1 MTKTRSIHRHRPPG
15 QQAKQIEDAK
25 RLVRSVLVNA
35 LVQAGLGSG
44 TDQPALRVARATAA
58 TMPAQMAAAQADDAA
73 AREQIA
79 ASYERCLASYRAM
92 EPTHSGEPDVDD
104 VGLAVAFFVAVNLH
118 VLHGVDADADLLLS
132 LEQQLR
138 GIARARSNWDAA
150 SIEERQCFFERIAI
164 LSVVVSGSWAGA
176 AAQGPAGVANVRQAS
191 RRYLEQMLGMN
202 PDLLTLGPSGLTA
215 REGGITPVRT
225 TAEQTA

>member
-1 MTKTRSIHRHRPPG
+1 MTKTRSIHRRHPLG

-25 RLVRSVLVNA
+25 RWVRSVLVNG

-58 TMPAQMAAAQADDAA
+58 TAPAQMAAAQTDDAA

-92 EPTHSGEPDVDD
+92 APTSSGEPDVDD
-104 VGLAVAFFVAVNLH
+104 VGVAVAFFVAVNLH
-118 VLHGVDADADLLLS
+118 VLHGVDADADALRP

-150 SIEERQCFFERIAI
+150 SIEERQCFFERVAI

-176 AAQGPAGVANVRQAS
+176 AAQGPAGVANVRRAS
-191 RRYLEQMLGMN
+191 RQYLEQMLGMN
-202 PDLLTLGPSGLTA
+202 PDVLTLGPTGLTA
-215 REGGITPVRT
+215 RQDGIAPART
-225 TAEQTA
+225 TAAQTA

>member
-1 MTKTRSIHRHRPPG
+1 MTKTRSIHRRHPLG
-15 QQAKQIEDAK
+15 QRAKQIEDAK
-25 RLVRSVLVNA
+25 RQVRRMLLNA

-44 TDQPALRVARATAA
+44 TDQPALRVARATVA
-58 TMPAQMAAAQADDAA
+58 TAPAQMAAAQADDAA

-92 EPTHSGEPDVDD
+92 EPMRGGEPDVDD
-104 VGLAVAFFVAVNLH
+104 VGRAVAFFVGVNMH
-118 VLHGVDADADLLLS
+118 VLQGVDADADMLGP

-138 GIARARSNWDAA
+138 GIARTRSNWDAT
-150 SIEERQCFFERIAI
+150 SIEERQRFFESIAI

-176 AAQGPAGVANVRQAS
+176 AAHGPAGVANVRRAARQ
-191 RRYLEQMLGMN
+191 YLEQMLGMN
-202 PDLLTLGPSGLTA
+202 PDVLTLGPAGLAA
-215 REGGITPVRT
+215 RDGAAAPTRA